1 MTMQKSYYDT
11 FDFVDDDNSN
21 SWVIT
26 ALIKSV
32 PIVINSV
39 LDEDERQIFC
49 LIFYKNLSQR
59 ECASALGKSRSS
71 ISRTYH
77 KAIEKLTTHLQ
88 VVKDVLEIAKEQD

>member
-1 MTMQKSYYDT
+1 MQKDYYDT

-26 ALIKSV
+26 TLIKSV

-39 LDEDERQIFC
+39 LDEDERQTFC
-49 LIFYKNLSQR
+49 LIFYKDLSQR
-59 ECASALGKSRSS
+59 ECASVLGKSRSS
-71 ISRTYH
+71 INRTYH

-88 VVKDVLEIAKEQD
+88 VVKDVLEIAKKEQD